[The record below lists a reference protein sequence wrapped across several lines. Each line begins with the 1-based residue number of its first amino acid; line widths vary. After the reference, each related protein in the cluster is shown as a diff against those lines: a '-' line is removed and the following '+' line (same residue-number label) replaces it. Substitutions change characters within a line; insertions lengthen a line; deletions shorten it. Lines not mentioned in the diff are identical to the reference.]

1 MVLAVFISVLG
12 LGFLAVRYTG
22 ATPAGQWL
30 PRSML
35 AAGAVLILVGVWAL
49 PQAISPSYVSDE
61 EAGEILSG
69 LMKNIYGA
77 FDYREESV
85 IYEILERSASGDL
98 LTEIY
103 LETRRSLELANQGGA
118 RAKVKS
124 VEMLEASQEP
134 LGTEIGFIAQCKWSV
149 SGSVGHW
156 GTRSPTHQPICSPVR
171 R

>member
-1 MVLAVFISVLG
+1 
-12 LGFLAVRYTG
+12 
-22 ATPAGQWL
+22 
-30 PRSML
+30 ML

-156 GTRSPTHQPICSPVR
+156 GHVHQRTNQYVAQFVVKAIDGVWKITQLELLQEER
-171 R
+171 L